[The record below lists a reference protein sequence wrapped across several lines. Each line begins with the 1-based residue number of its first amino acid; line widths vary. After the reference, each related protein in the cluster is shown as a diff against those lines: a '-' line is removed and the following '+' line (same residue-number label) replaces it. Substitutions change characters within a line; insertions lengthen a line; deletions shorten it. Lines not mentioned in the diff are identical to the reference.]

1 MPAVTIKELIN
12 VEHAK
17 QLLSLPDD
25 VFKSIVWSDSSDM
38 KGEKEQD
45 QATYVKLLKQLCQSS
60 IQSDGVLTV
69 SYEFS
74 KAMKTNGRRFAK
86 PFGLQGVKAH
96 VRGYLVGDE
105 YLDYDM
111 QNCHP
116 TLLRSTVIQGI
127 YYDNQ
132 ESFKKE
138 YPYLDQYVTNRSEFL
153 ERSECDKRDVLMM
166 MNSGNTTHIENMHAR
181 GIDAEFKRIQSV
193 IFDHDSFSDMT
204 VYKPHPQTPNKKA
217 KFLNRLLCIA
227 ENSILERV
235 VDHYGVDQVSTLMFD
250 GLHLPSKLEDQTET
264 LNELTAEYG
273 VTWKI
278 KPFDME
284 INAAVLK
291 ASDGC
296 PAYDFNDYQTVKG
309 IFEKDHFIVRK
320 PLGYFC
326 ESDED
331 AYGYNKGD
339 FKDLVAPIQYTEVV
353 KGDRV
358 EKGIFDRWI
367 KDPSRRSYTKKD
379 FIPCENTDPT
389 VYNTFAG
396 FPYGDWRTAD
406 YEDRPDAVQD
416 FKELISAVCAD
427 EGNTHQYLTNYFADL
442 IQNPQNLP
450 HVGLLLKSK
459 PGRGKDSL
467 IDIIQHLIG
476 HCCRT
481 ANPENVLQGFNA
493 EIKSTLL
500 LQLNEIE
507 GKDGFA
513 LKEKIKNLITEKE
526 TMIDDKFEKKYKQ
539 TNYLRVIICS
549 NNMTPIEIPANGRRM
564 AVIGG
569 AIRKPVALLGRIQ
582 PLKEGTDQDGLYS
595 IMKYLSEVDLKG
607 FNIRDIPE
615 TRMLASMKGSNVSPL
630 SYYLQDLFVAKEG
643 FSTMFKLHK
652 RTGRFQCRS
661 ARFYEEF
668 VEYCSEVRNH
678 GLKMT
683 PQTLT
688 KLLVEIDVER
698 KTAKIGG
705 VNTTCYF
712 FHEQS
717 ILDHLSTENLE
728 TLEEVEDISD
738 ELEDIE

>member
-25 VFKSIVWSDSSDM
+25 VFKSIVWSDTSDM

-45 QATYVKLLKQLCQSS
+45 QATYIKLLKQLCQSS
-60 IQSDGVLTV
+60 IQSDGVHTV

-74 KAMKTNGRRFAK
+74 RAMKTNGRRFAK
-86 PFGLQGVKAH
+86 PFGLQSVKAH

-116 TLLRSTVIQGI
+116 TLLRSTMVQCV
-127 YYDNQ
+127 YYDN
-132 ESFKKE
+132 EVCFKKD
-138 YPYLDQYVTNRSEFL
+138 YPYLNEYVMNRSEFL

-166 MNSGNTTHIENMHAR
+166 MNSGNTTHIENIHAR
-181 GIDAEFKRIQSV
+181 GIDAEFKRIQGV
-193 IFDHDSFSDMT
+193 IFDHDAFSDMAE
-204 VYKPHPQTPNKKA
+204 YKPHPQTPNKKA
-217 KFLNRLLCIA
+217 KFLNRLLCIS
-227 ENSILERV
+227 ENGILQLV
-235 VDHYGVDQVSTLMFD
+235 IDHYGVDQVSTLMFD
-250 GLHLPSKLEDQTET
+250 GLHLSSKLDDQTEI
-264 LNELTAEYG
+264 LNKLTEGAG
-273 VTWKI
+273 ITWKV

-291 ASDGC
+291 ATDGC

-309 IFEKDHFIVRK
+309 IFERDHFIVRK

-331 AYGYNKGD
+331 AYGYGKGD
-339 FKDLVAPIQYTEVV
+339 FKDLVAPIQYTEVI
-353 KGDRV
+353 KGERI

-389 VYNTFAG
+389 IYNTFAG

-427 EGNTHQYLTNYFADL
+427 EGNTHQYLTKYFADL

-493 EIKSTLL
+493 EIKDCLL

-513 LKEKIKNLITEKE
+513 LKEKIKNLITEKG

-549 NNMTPIEIPANGRRM
+549 NNMTPIEIPANGRRI
-564 AVIGG
+564 AVFGG
-569 AIRKPVALLGRIQ
+569 AIRKPTALLGRIQ

-607 FNIRDIPE
+607 FDIRAIPE
-615 TRMLASMKGSNVSPL
+615 TRMLASMKGDNVPPL
-630 SYYLQDLFVAKEG
+630 SYYLQSLFVKKEG
-643 FSTMFKLHK
+643 FSSLFKLHK
-652 RTGRFQCRS
+652 RSGRFQCQS
-661 ARFYEEF
+661 KRFYDDF
-668 VEYCSEVRNH
+668 VEYCSVVRGH
-678 GLKMT
+678 GLKMS
-683 PQTLT
+683 PQTLK
-688 KLLVEIDVER
+688 KLLVEINVE
-698 KTAKIGG
+698 KKDAKIDKT
-705 VNTTCYF
+705 VTSCF
-712 FHEQS
+712 FFDEQA

-728 TLEEVEDISD
+728 TLEEVEDISN